1 MKLLLVNSAA
11 PELWGGGEKWFVEAA
26 KWFTEEGHHVM
37 VCARSDSRF
46 ETAARGAGLNT
57 VSTPFGGDFD
67 PFAVARAH
75 KILKQVKPQCVLT
88 NFNKE
93 AWHFGLARD
102 KMDTR
107 LIARHGFPLWSDK
120 LHHKL
125 VAKLL
130 DRLIV
135 NAETIRDR
143 YLALGINDKKLS
155 VIHNGVSQVSQRFGE
170 MRKRLK
176 LADSTFLA
184 VAAGRLEEQKR
195 FDLLL
200 QAWRFA
206 DSHDADAHLAIFGR
220 GPQEE
225 ALKSL
230 TREMNLESSVTFAG
244 FDSDFASLV
253 GDADLFVLT
262 SENEG
267 TPNAVLEAMSAG
279 VPVLGFDVG
288 AMKTLLRGSL
298 SDFLIRA
305 GDAQALNERLSY
317 WISNREKLRSHRAEF
332 AVRAKSEFSFDVSMR
347 RYVEVFQAV
356 VEQSARA

>member
-26 KWFTEEGHHVM
+26 KWLAENGHHVT
-37 VCARSDSRF
+37 VCARTGSRF
-46 ETAARGAGLNT
+46 ETAAKDSGLNAVT
-57 VSTPFGGDFD
+57 TLFGGDFD
-67 PFAVARAH
+67 PFAILRAH
-75 KILKQVKPQCVLT
+75 KILREVKPEVVLT

-107 LIARHGFPLWSDK
+107 LVARHGFPLWSDK

-125 VAKLL
+125 VARLL
-130 DRLIV
+130 DHLIV
-135 NAETIRDR
+135 NADPIRDR
-143 YLALGINDKKLS
+143 YLALGISDKKMS
-155 VIHNGVSQVSQRFGE
+155 VIHNGVVKVSQRTGE
-170 MRKRLK
+170 LRKRLNI
-176 LADSTFLA
+176 SSETFLA

-200 QAWRFA
+200 QAWKSAIR
-206 DSHDADAHLAIFGR
+206 DNNAHLVIFGR

-225 ALKSL
+225 SLKLLSRDL
-230 TREMNLESSVTFAG
+230 QIEEQVTFAG
-244 FDSDFASLV
+244 FDANFASVV
-253 GDADLFVLT
+253 GDADILLLT

-288 AMKTLLRGSL
+288 AMKTILRDDL
-298 SDFLIRA
+298 SGFLVEA
-305 GDAQALNERLSY
+305 GDVRSLDNKLVHWLTHREELQTQRARFSERAT
-317 WISNREKLRSHRAEF
+317 N
-332 AVRAKSEFSFDVSMR
+332 EFSFDVSMR
-347 RYVEVFQAV
+347 RYVNLIQEI
-356 VEQSARA
+356 VEQSERA